1 MKKVY
6 WDSGI
11 WIALTNPEDD
21 DHLKVLQFDKELR
34 RTRIRLYASSLV
46 IAETLVYPLGVSE
59 QEAERVF
66 RTVVKRAKMIAITNE
81 VGRRAARIRL
91 DNSHIRAIET
101 ADILHLAC
109 AASVGCD
116 YFYTLEAKLELA
128 RVDDIGKIISPET
141 EQQIFDY

>member
-11 WIALTNPEDD
+11 WIALINPDDD

-34 RTRIRLYASSLV
+34 RTPIRLYASSLV

-66 RTVVKRAKMIAITNE
+66 RTVVKRAKMIAITN
-81 VGRRAARIRL
+81 
-91 DNSHIRAIET
+91 
-101 ADILHLAC
+101 
-109 AASVGCD
+109 
-116 YFYTLEAKLELA
+116 
-128 RVDDIGKIISPET
+128 
-141 EQQIFDY
+141 